1 VPRFSDPEP
10 LGARHILEG
19 FDCGED
25 SLNVWLCRH
34 ARGATGSG
42 SARAFVTVD
51 AEQERVVGY
60 HALTAASIEHPEATG
75 RVQRGMPQH
84 PIPVM
89 LLARL
94 AVDRSVQGH
103 GLGAWLLTDAMERA
117 LAAAEILGI
126 RALVVHALNDNAR
139 EFYLRH
145 GLGPSPTDERHLMIL
160 LKDIRAVLAKRHR
173 SAQ

>member
-1 VPRFSDPEP
+1 MPRFSDPEP
-10 LGARHILEG
+10 LGASHILEG

-60 HALTAASIEHPEATG
+60 HALSAASIEHHGATG

-84 PIPVM
+84 PIGVM

-126 RALVVHALNDNAR
+126 RALAVHALNEDAR
-139 EFYLRH
+139 EFYLRY
-145 GLGPSPTDERHLMIL
+145 GLEPSPTDERHLMIL

-173 SAQ
+173 SA